1 MKKLILLLLILASVS
16 CNTNI
21 SLKSKDENKTKLT
34 FPELT
39 SILNPQDAL
48 AFFYTRDIDKSLTTN
63 CGIATPGTTAGAT
76 PTPGGVGAVPT
87 TGTTGTSTSKRIILS
102 QLVFKTGETLTMKF
116 QYDSNQF
123 QGALDQ
129 QQGFTLTGGI
139 FGHTVTGKQ
148 GTIKWTGQSLG
159 YIDETNNAAQNLT
172 FLIVDVN
179 LRGTFTPNSSSSG
192 STPIECNTLDG
203 INCTSSVST
212 TKCFTQDSRTCMS
225 SGTTC
230 KTNDGINCD
239 SNGTSSCTTLNSI
252 KCSTPT
258 AITISGSINCNA
270 ANVIPQ

>member
-1 MKKLILLLLILASVS
+1 MNKIILLLLILASIS

-21 SLKSKDENKTKLT
+21 SLKSKDENKTKLA
-34 FPELT
+34 FPEIT
-39 SILNPQDAL
+39 SLLGPEGSVAYFN
-48 AFFYTRDIDKSLTTN
+48 TRDIDKSLTTN

-87 TGTTGTSTSKRIILS
+87 TGTTGTSTSRRIILS

-139 FGHTVTGKQ
+139 FGATVKGTQ
-148 GTIKWTGQSLG
+148 GTVKWTGQSLG

-179 LRGTFTPNSSSSG
+179 LKGTYTPGSSSNAT
-192 STPIECNTLDG
+192 TPVECNTTGDG
-203 INCTSSVST
+203 KCTSSITT
-212 TKCFTQDSRTCMS
+212 TKCFTQDY
-225 SGTTC
+225 
-230 KTNDGINCD
+230 INCI
-239 SNGTSSCTTLNSI
+239 NNTAGTG
-252 KCSTPT
+252 STP
-258 AITISGSINCNA
+258 ITISGSINCNA
-270 ANVIPQ
+270 SNVIPQ